1 MAQASAG
8 SRRRPAAP
16 LHPLLDEW
24 AGELATVN
32 RSRMTIKSYLNDLR
46 QFLEWLGPNRDPL
59 AAGAADVRKFAHAMT
74 KAGLAVRSRAR
85 RTTAIRE
92 FYKYLVKT
100 KRLADS
106 PADAV
111 VPPRPHKSMPGFLRP
126 QEIARVRQAIPKSDR
141 GVRDRAIF
149 ELGLMTLRISS
160 ALNLD
165 LEDLAELGRRL
176 IRVKLKGG
184 DQAMQRITDVA
195 AGALRAWLKRRP
207 PCESPAVF
215 VPLPPRK
222 GPCRLEYTTVE
233 KALRRYLRVAGVT
246 RRVRFHDLRHTAGLR
261 LANRG
266 VPLQII
272 QDIMHHKDPRTTR
285 IYTEVDSE
293 VIAEV
298 VDRELQFPE

>member
-1 MAQASAG
+1 MEVGLIAEV
-8 SRRRPAAP
+8 RREARQRSNAP
-16 LHPLLDEW
+16 LPPPLDEW
-24 AGELATVN
+24 AGELASLN
-32 RSRMTIKSYLNDLR
+32 RSPLTIRAYLNDLE

-59 AAGAADVRKFAHAMT
+59 SVEPADVRKFAHAMT
-74 KAGLAVRSRAR
+74 KAGLEVRSRAR

-100 KRLADS
+100 KRLAES
-106 PADAV
+106 PAEGVA
-111 VPPRPHKSMPGFLRP
+111 PPRPHKSMPGFLKP
-126 QEIARVRQAIPKSDR
+126 QEIAQVRRVIPKDDR
-141 GVRDRAIF
+141 GLRDRAIF

-165 LEDLAELGRRL
+165 LEDLEELDQRL

-184 DQAMQRITDVA
+184 DQATQRITDA
-195 AGALRAWLKRRP
+195 AARVLRAWLERRP
-207 PCESPAVF
+207 RCESRAVF

-222 GPCRLEYTTVE
+222 GACRLEYTTVE
-233 KALRRYLRVAGVT
+233 KALRRYLGAAGIT

-266 VPLQII
+266 VPLQVI

-298 VDRELQFPE
+298 VDR

>member
-1 MAQASAG
+1 MVQASPHTE
-8 SRRRPAAP
+8 RAATVP

-24 AGELATVN
+24 AGELATLN
-32 RSRMTIKSYLNDLR
+32 RSRLTIRAYLNDLR

-59 AAGAADVRKFAHAMT
+59 AIGPADVRKFAHAMT
-74 KAGLAVRSRAR
+74 RAGLEVRSRAR

-100 KRLADS
+100 KRLPES
-106 PADAV
+106 PAEDVA
-111 VPPRPHKSMPGFLRP
+111 PPRPHKSMPGFLKP
-126 QEIARVRQAIPKSDR
+126 QEIARVRKVISKDAR
-141 GVRDRAIF
+141 GLRDRAIF

-160 ALNLD
+160 TLKLD
-165 LEDLAELGRRL
+165 LENVEELDRRL
-176 IRVKLKGG
+176 IRVTLKGG
-184 DQAMQRITDVA
+184 DQATQRITEVA
-195 AGALRAWLKRRP
+195 ARALRAWLDRRP
-207 PCESPAVF
+207 RCESAAVF

-233 KALRRYLRVAGVT
+233 KALRRYLKAAGVT

>member
-1 MAQASAG
+1 
-8 SRRRPAAP
+8 
-16 LHPLLDEW
+16 
-24 AGELATVN
+24 
-32 RSRMTIKSYLNDLR
+32 MTR
-46 QFLEWLGPNRDPL
+46 
-59 AAGAADVRKFAHAMT
+59 
-74 KAGLAVRSRAR
+74 AGLEVRSRAR

-100 KRLADS
+100 KRLPES
-106 PADAV
+106 PAEGI

-126 QEIARVRQAIPKSDR
+126 QEIARVRRILPNDDR
-141 GVRDRAIF
+141 GRRDRAIF

-165 LEDLAELGRRL
+165 LDDLDELDRRL

-184 DQAMQRITDVA
+184 DQAGQRITETA
-195 AGALRAWLKRRP
+195 ARAIRAWLERRP
-207 PCESPAVF
+207 ACESAAVF

-222 GPCRLEYTTVE
+222 GACRLEYTTVE
-233 KALRRYLRVAGVT
+233 KALRRYLRAAGIT